1 MAGPDPEGDPAPYP
15 EPKTMPDET
24 PQTLVPDELPE
35 PERIDHEND
44 VA

>member
-1 MAGPDPEGDPAPYP
+1 MGDPDPKGDPISEP
-15 EPKTMPDET
+15 EPAPAGDEA